1 MGSLIDMKP
10 ARLVILGVAL
20 AAGVAAAYLAA
31 GRKPPPAPAP
41 EPVAAEPAVKTEE
54 VLVAAVDLPM
64 GNSIKADDLRW
75 QAWPEDS
82 VPKGVITRAA
92 EPGAMEAISGAIART
107 AILAGEP
114 VRHERLIKADGSGF
128 MSAILPAG
136 KRAIAISIDNRG
148 ASSAG
153 GFILPNDHVDVIRTW
168 RDEEASKQQG
178 VDVTAAETILTNIR
192 VLAIGQTVQE
202 KDGEKVVTGE
212 TATLEVDPAQA
223 EVLTLAQKVGQIS
236 LALRSLADA
245 NDTGSA
251 PPSDDGPLTIVRF
264 GVPVQTPRR

>member
-1 MGSLIDMKP
+1 MKP

-20 AAGVAAAYLAA
+20 VAGVAAAYLAT

-41 EPVAAEPAVKTEE
+41 VAAAPAQKTED
-54 VLVAAVDLPM
+54 VLVAAVDVPM
-64 GNSIKADDLRW
+64 GNGLKAADLRW
-75 QAWPEDS
+75 QAWPEDG
-82 VPKGVITRAA
+82 VPKGAVTRAA
-92 EPGAMEAISGAIART
+92 SPNAMEDVSGAIART

-128 MSAILPAG
+128 MSAILPTG

-153 GFILPNDHVDVIRTW
+153 GFILPNDHVDVIRTY

-178 VDVTAAETILTNIR
+178 VDVTVAETVLTNIR

-212 TATLEVDPAQA
+212 TATLEVDPGQA

-245 NDTGSA
+245 NDTGSITRG
-251 PPSDDGPLTIVRF
+251 DDGSLTIVRF